1 MARQINCTIFVLN
14 YNNYRRSLLDGGG
27 VEVRKWVLVINKGT
41 TTPQGGGGDT
51 AFFREKFARAPLRA
65 HTHMPNGIW
74 RQLWVDQK
82 AHYPVVL
89 FSTPGLVGGF

>member
-1 MARQINCTIFVLN
+1 M
-14 YNNYRRSLLDGGG
+14 GGG
-27 VEVRKWVLVINKGT
+27 SRCASGYLSSTKER
-41 TTPQGGGGDT
+41 QHHRGGGGDT